1 MKLLKNCAICFLML
15 FVSMAYSQQEQ
26 NFTVDFETFNLENG
40 LKVILHQDHSDP
52 VVAVALTAHVGSA
65 REKEGRTG
73 FAHLFEHLLF
83 LESENLG
90 KGGLDKLSAR
100 IGGSGANGSTSRDR
114 TNYFQTVPNDALEK
128 MIWAEADKLGYFI
141 NTVTDP
147 VLAKEKQVVKNE
159 KRQRVDNR
167 PYGHTFYVIDRNLYP
182 DGHPYSWEVIGSL
195 EDLQNAT
202 LQDVKD
208 FYNRWYVPN
217 NVILT
222 ISGDFD
228 KEQAKE
234 WVHKYFDEIQRGPAI
249 PEMKKQPVSLAK
261 TKKLYYEDNFAKLP
275 ELTMAWPSVYSY
287 HPDSYALN
295 ILTSYLADGK
305 NAPLYKKIVEED
317 QLSGRVNMYDYTSE
331 LAGQLMLQVR
341 AYEGKDLD
349 SVAMAIE
356 EVFSEFDQNG
366 IPEGDLKRIKAGLET
381 RFYNSIS
388 SVLGKGF
395 QLAQYEIF
403 AKDPN
408 YINKEVEKMR
418 AVTADDVLEVFR
430 KYLKNKAFIATSFV
444 PKGQQSLALE
454 NSSEAKVVE
463 EKIVEGAEEEV
474 DPNQDVTYEKTPSS
488 FDRSVEPPYHGS
500 PELKVPKV
508 WDDLMP
514 SGMKVLGITNTEVP
528 LVQFSLDIKGG
539 QLLESKK
546 TAGVAHMLAEMLTKG
561 TATKTPAELEEAIE
575 MLGASI
581 DVVAQ
586 PEKISIYGNTLSRNY
601 QQTMELVQEL
611 LLQPRWDEQEFEL
624 LKKQVLSQ
632 LQQQAADPN
641 DITENEFR
649 KLIYGEQSILSYNEL
664 GTAETIENLKLQDV
678 KDFYKISF
686 SPTVATY
693 LAVGDIRQEEA
704 VKSLRN
710 ISANWAPVSVDFP
723 KIPEPQKP
731 ETSRVYFYDVPG
743 AKQSV
748 FMFGA
753 PAMSAKSKDFYPAEV
768 MNYRL
773 GGGGFA
779 SRLTQE
785 LREGKGYTYGIR
797 SRFLDRS
804 YTGPFVISSGVR
816 SNITYEA
823 AELVKQILEDYPST
837 FSGEDLEVTKSFMVK
852 SNARKFETL
861 GAKLDMLSQISDYG
875 YDYDYIK
882 KQEGLVNNMSLLQ
895 IQELAGKYVNPDKMY
910 FLIVGDAE
918 TQLDRLSK
926 LGLGDPIL
934 LNPETGE

>member
-287 HPDSYALN
+287 HPDSYALD

-500 PELKVPKV
+500 PELQVPKV

-641 DITENEFR
+641 DIAENEFR

-678 KDFYKISF
+678 KDFYKISI

-895 IQELAGKYVNPDKMY
+895 IQELAEKYVNPDKMY

-934 LNPETGE
+934 LDPETGE

>member
-287 HPDSYALN
+287 HPDSYALD

-500 PELKVPKV
+500 PELQVPKV

-641 DITENEFR
+641 DIAENEFR

-895 IQELAGKYVNPDKMY
+895 IQELAEKYVNPDKMY

-918 TQLDRLSK
+918 TQLDRLSE

>member
-1 MKLLKNCAICFLML
+1 
-15 FVSMAYSQQEQ
+15 
-26 NFTVDFETFNLENG
+26 
-40 LKVILHQDHSDP
+40 
-52 VVAVALTAHVGSA
+52 
-65 REKEGRTG
+65 
-73 FAHLFEHLLF
+73 
-83 LESENLG
+83 
-90 KGGLDKLSAR
+90 
-100 IGGSGANGSTSRDR
+100 
-114 TNYFQTVPNDALEK
+114 
-128 MIWAEADKLGYFI
+128 
-141 NTVTDP
+141 
-147 VLAKEKQVVKNE
+147 
-159 KRQRVDNR
+159 
-167 PYGHTFYVIDRNLYP
+167 
-182 DGHPYSWEVIGSL
+182 
-195 EDLQNAT
+195 
-202 LQDVKD
+202 
-208 FYNRWYVPN
+208 
-217 NVILT
+217 
-222 ISGDFD
+222 
-228 KEQAKE
+228 
-234 WVHKYFDEIQRGPAI
+234 
-249 PEMKKQPVSLAK
+249 
-261 TKKLYYEDNFAKLP
+261 
-275 ELTMAWPSVYSY
+275 
-287 HPDSYALN
+287 
-295 ILTSYLADGK
+295 
-305 NAPLYKKIVEED
+305 
-317 QLSGRVNMYDYTSE
+317 
-331 LAGQLMLQVR
+331 
-341 AYEGKDLD
+341 
-349 SVAMAIE
+349 
-356 EVFSEFDQNG
+356 
-366 IPEGDLKRIKAGLET
+366 
-381 RFYNSIS
+381 
-388 SVLGKGF
+388 
-395 QLAQYEIF
+395 
-403 AKDPN
+403 
-408 YINKEVEKMR
+408 
-418 AVTADDVLEVFR
+418 
-430 KYLKNKAFIATSFV
+430 
-444 PKGQQSLALE
+444 
-454 NSSEAKVVE
+454 AKVVE

-488 FDRSVEPPYHGS
+488 FNRSVEPPYHGS
-500 PELKVPKV
+500 PELQVPKV

-641 DITENEFR
+641 DIAENEFR

>member
-287 HPDSYALN
+287 HPDSYALD

-500 PELKVPKV
+500 PELQVPKV

-641 DITENEFR
+641 DIAENEFR

-895 IQELAGKYVNPDKMY
+895 IQELAEKYVNPDKMY